1 MNKMF
6 YLLSIIFILT
16 LVSCNSKRQEPNQT
30 KKPQIATYEKADSS
44 STLYVFEND
53 EKRQILDIVYISETE
68 IKFILKLVTKRTSC
82 NITETG
88 TAYLEKLNEEHEME
102 IDENGLAFP
111 VQEYIYTKGKLKM
124 SFRFDYEDKS
134 RAIVLLDGYYTTCY
148 PASTELLKKWK

>member
-6 YLLSIIFILT
+6 YLLSIIFFLI
-16 LVSCNSKRQEPNQT
+16 LVSCSGKKQENNQNKQT
-30 KKPQIATYEKADSS
+30 QKATYEKSDTS

-68 IKFILKLVTKRTSC
+68 IKFILKLVTKRTTC

-88 TAYLEKLNEEHEME
+88 TAYLEKLKEEPEME

-111 VQEYIYTKGKLKM
+111 VNEFIYTKGKLKM
-124 SFRFDYEDKS
+124 SFRIDYEDKT
-134 RAIVLLDGYYTTCY
+134 RALVLLDGYYTTCY
-148 PASTELLKKWK
+148 PASTELLKKWN